1 MLLFRYIFIFVLPF
15 FWSSGV
21 AQMIPNAPIENFR
34 LPMFNEEGFKAWE
47 IQGDKGLM
55 VDDTNI
61 ELVRIRLQVFSG
73 TAAKILETQITSPS
87 AIMVIND
94 NRVFGTESIRIE
106 NKNYLITGKKWQ
118 WTSDPKAIVIEEKVL
133 VTFFQNIGDLLL

>member
-1 MLLFRYIFIFVLPF
+1 
-15 FWSSGV
+15 
-21 AQMIPNAPIENFR
+21 MIPNAPIENFR